1 MKKGKALEQLVSAIQ
16 DHLKNC
22 PDTDIQTNVTFQN
35 LSGNKREI
43 DVYVRTKIQGIDFG
57 IAFECK
63 DYKRKVDVSVIDG
76 FITKCGNI
84 KQINKGVIVSTSGFT
99 KAAIQEAN
107 NHKIGL
113 YQLDNIPL
121 EDIFSPYEIFYTR
134 SKIEIQIPYGIV
146 VEDDNNPEHY
156 DSEGNL
162 YYCSTNLEIDPIVY
176 MNGILQM
183 YIPNMVMSIQEVLSK
198 TKRPSDTFPITITP
212 PEKMY
217 ILDINGNK
225 HIIKELRISVR
236 VYLNTE
242 LQNVVRQNV
251 CVDPLKQ
258 AATVKITEYP
268 QKEDASLL
276 LIESKDS
283 PYSAYLKSS
292 DGNVRKTILYPQLIQ
307 LSTNCYEK

>member
-22 PDTDIQTNVTFQN
+22 PNTDIQTNVTFQN
-35 LSGNKREI
+35 LSGNKI
-43 DVYVRTKIQGIDFG
+43 
-57 IAFECK
+57 
-63 DYKRKVDVSVIDG
+63 
-76 FITKCGNI
+76 
-84 KQINKGVIVSTSGFT
+84 
-99 KAAIQEAN
+99 
-107 NHKIGL
+107 
-113 YQLDNIPL
+113 
-121 EDIFSPYEIFYTR
+121 
-134 SKIEIQIPYGIV
+134 
-146 VEDDNNPEHY
+146 VEDNNNSEHY

-162 YYCSTNLEIDPIVY
+162 YYCSTNSEIDPIVY

-183 YIPNMVMSIQEVLSK
+183 YMPNMVMPIQENLSK
-198 TKRPSDTFPITITP
+198 TQKSSGDLPITITP

-242 LQNVVRQNV
+242 LQNVVGQNV

-258 AATVKITEYP
+258 ASTIKITEYP
-268 QKEDASLL
+268 QKEDASLF

-292 DGNVRKTILYPQLIQ
+292 DDNVKKHNFIPSINTTL
-307 LSTNCYEK
+307 N